1 MIEVCQSGACGKCDI
16 CWGRLKNMRVQREKV
31 SNAMHMSYYE
41 KILGDHGWQ
50 WVAQESSYTDIITS
64 FIVGAPSE
72 WLDVWKNE
80 VGESLVRLV
89 DAGDWHN
96 RRREYGDAPIKAL
109 FSLDVRSSPKVSR
122 VRRIYTIIKSINRGL
137 RFAETVNAS
146 NERARAYAFL
156 YGYGGIKDSSMVNK
170 LLALDDQNS
179 ALRLVFSGVPMHHV
193 SKYVESEV
201 DATLVASMLHGV
213 SF

>member
-1 MIEVCQSGACGKCDI
+1 MTEICESDACGKCNI
-16 CWGRLKNMRVQREKV
+16 CWRKLKDIRVQQEKE
-31 SNAMHMSYYE
+31 SNALYMSYYE
-41 KILGDHGWQ
+41 KILDDHGWQ

-80 VGESLVRLV
+80 VGESLIRIV

-96 RRREYGDAPIKAL
+96 RRREYGDAPINAL

-122 VRRIYTIIKSINRGL
+122 IRRIYIIIKSINRGL
-137 RFAETVNAS
+137 RFADKVNAAD
-146 NERARAYAFL
+146 ERARAYAFL
-156 YGYGGIKDSSMVNK
+156 YGYGGIRDTSMVNK
-170 LLALDDQNS
+170 ILALNDHSN

-193 SKYVESEV
+193 TNYVESGV
-201 DATLVASMLHGV
+201 DAGLVASMTRGV